1 MIAYDQG
8 TWGVWFIFQIK
19 GSVFPKAACWATSSS
34 VLAVLVK
41 LFLFSWHDTEYMD
54 GVDTIWSS
62 YTFVLGFLIVF
73 RNNQAYSR
81 FWEGTSLTKQMRG
94 QWFSALS
101 GLFAFCS
108 RNESKCA
115 EVERFQKNMV
125 RLASLLHCSALQHV
139 CCLEDDSL
147 EIINSGEMDA
157 ASMEFLRSCA
167 NPHEVVVNWVQRLI
181 VQAMDS
187 GTIDIPPPILSR
199 TFQEIGNGVVYVENA
214 RKIKDVPFPFPY
226 AQMISCMLLLHWLF
240 TPILAAHYCGS
251 AAWAGVMSFFV
262 TISFWSLFY
271 IALELDQ
278 PFGED
283 PNDLPIQKM
292 QQDWNSSLLVL
303 LLPCAQ
309 VVPTFSEPRGGNAP
323 DSPKPLQR
331 GLGQLFKQHKGPRMS
346 LRRGFT
352 DSASFACWV
361 AESLHLERS
370 PTKEFDC
377 PVEQDHSPTKEFV
390 HDDCPVE
397 KDHQGSLVITETT
410 EVQFSQDCETG
421 EVPARSTDDLNTGKQ
436 TDKLKRRVSNG
447 SPQPSFSTK
456 TSSISLESFPSSSS
470 ISPRSVSEGHGPESA
485 RGRLSV
491 TGCPAAA
498 HMGDCHCD
506 RIGVECVSTAP
517 SHSEKSLE
525 LDEVH
530 APGGEGSLG
539 RDSFPE
545 GGMVYI

>member
-1 MIAYDQG
+1 MIAYHPG
-8 TWGVWFIFQIK
+8 SWGMSFIFQIK
-19 GSVFPKAACWATSSS
+19 GSVFPKATCWAAASA
-34 VLAVLVK
+34 LIAVLVK
-41 LFLFSWHDTEYMD
+41 LFVFSGTDTNYMNGIED
-54 GVDTIWSS
+54 IWSG

-81 FWEGTSLTKQMRG
+81 FWEGTSLTKEMTG
-94 QWFSALS
+94 QWYVAFSNV
-101 GLFAFCS
+101 FAFCS
-108 RNESKCA
+108 RDESKKA
-115 EVERFQKNMV
+115 DVAHFQSVLV

-167 NPHEVVVNWVQRLI
+167 NPHEVVANWVQRLI

-331 GLGQLFKQHKGPRMS
+331 GLGQLFKQHKGRGMS
-346 LRRGFT
+346 LQQGFT
-352 DSASFACWV
+352 DSASFTRWV
-361 AESLHLERS
+361 AESLHRERS
-370 PTKEFDC
+370 PTKE
-377 PVEQDHSPTKEFV
+377 SN

-397 KDHQGSLVITETT
+397 QDHQGSLVITEITT
-410 EVQFSQDCETG
+410 EVQLSEGCENV
-421 EVPARSTDDLNTGKQ
+421 EVPARSSHDLNTGKQ

-517 SHSEKSLE
+517 YHSEKSLE